1 MLKISHYERP
11 PKVRKAKVLQYQNK
25 QFLNYE
31 TKKKELSSVQEK
43 KEEKENVKEGRSTPQ
58 KY

>member
-11 PKVRKAKVLQYQNK
+11 PKVRKAKVFHYQNK
-25 QFLNYE
+25 QFLNFE
-31 TKKKELSSVQEK
+31 TKRELSSVNEK
-43 KEEKENVKEGRSTPQ
+43 KEEKENVKEGSTTQ

>member
-31 TKKKELSSVQEK
+31 TKRELSSVNEK
-43 KEEKENVKEGRSTPQ
+43 KEEKENVKEGSTTQ